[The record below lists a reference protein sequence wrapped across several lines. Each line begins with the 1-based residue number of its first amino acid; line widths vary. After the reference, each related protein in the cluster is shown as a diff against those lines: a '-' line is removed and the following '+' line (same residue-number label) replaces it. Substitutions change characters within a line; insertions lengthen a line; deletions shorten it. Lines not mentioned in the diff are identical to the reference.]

1 MNNIWAVGA
10 VLHIMLTYEIPIQD
24 QPRGLIARISK
35 LDSLRPMDRAPI
47 SELLSLVVGECLSP
61 SEKDRPS
68 ALQLLAVAMK
78 LDCSLESYQRSESF
92 WQVMATD
99 ADSELS
105 SMVVACFVYKYL
117 LIMAKHRICF
127 SPKEIVLIMNLMY
140 SGFLDGSAGDLTG
153 GTVFHALAKLDE
165 LRKQLEA
172 HASEEFESIFRLMT
186 SMTLDHRVSS
196 SHMARA
202 MTESARHGYFNL
214 ARKLMEIGV
223 NPSARGSRMEIAL
236 HISAWRGDIAMVR
249 LLLGKGAEVDARD
262 KDRRTPLQWASWA
275 GKEETA
281 RELLSKNANVN
292 VRDTENRTALY
303 GAAGGGFTEVVR
315 CLILHKADAMIRGG
329 RGRETALERARN
341 KKYNDVVAL
350 LSS

>member
-140 SGFLDGSAGDLTG
+140 RYCRSHLILCHQNLCSGFLDGSAGDLTG
-153 GTVFHALAKLDE
+153 GTVFHAL
-165 LRKQLEA
+165 
-172 HASEEFESIFRLMT
+172 
-186 SMTLDHRVSS
+186 V
-196 SHMARA
+196 
-202 MTESARHGYFNL
+202 
-214 ARKLMEIGV
+214 
-223 NPSARGSRMEIAL
+223 
-236 HISAWRGDIAMVR
+236 
-249 LLLGKGAEVDARD
+249 
-262 KDRRTPLQWASWA
+262 
-275 GKEETA
+275 
-281 RELLSKNANVN
+281 
-292 VRDTENRTALY
+292 
-303 GAAGGGFTEVVR
+303 
-315 CLILHKADAMIRGG
+315 CL
-329 RGRETALERARN
+329 
-341 KKYNDVVAL
+341 
-350 LSS
+350 

>member
-127 SPKEIVLIMNLMY
+127 SPKEIVLIMNLIT
-140 SGFLDGSAGDLTG
+140 LAK
-153 GTVFHALAKLDE
+153 AKLDE